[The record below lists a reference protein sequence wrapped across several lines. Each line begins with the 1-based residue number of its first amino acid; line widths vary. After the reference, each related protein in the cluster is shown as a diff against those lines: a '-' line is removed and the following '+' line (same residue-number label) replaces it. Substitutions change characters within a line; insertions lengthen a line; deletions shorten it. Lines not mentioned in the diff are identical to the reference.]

1 MAQSFGIA
9 SGFAQ
14 CGAGDQWSW
23 LHRKR
28 LLASLSRIAI
38 VVVMCKPKSIRLPC
52 LVQLTL
58 KVNNIFSMF
67 RVIACEFSFRYLLP
81 GFKALNF
88 LQIQGVVFEDGI
100 FVQTHYTYLTVS
112 PQMWFVKFQKIVS
125 LGSNICMCIKV
136 RIVISIWVSL
146 LSCGHS
152 DIVGKLGLASPKLYG
167 SFMDGLNNLQQT

>member
-146 LSCGHS
+146 FVLRSQWHRWQAGAC
-152 DIVGKLGLASPKLYG
+152 IAEALRKLYG
-167 SFMDGLNNLQQT
+167 WLE